1 MQQPRGDEGVN
12 TLYITVSMNT
22 SGCVALYVCEGD
34 AVQAAH
40 VKISGQHKSFK
51 RPSESID

>member
-1 MQQPRGDEGVN
+1 MQEPRGDEGVN